1 MIITSDV
8 ALVDGAVRARFA
20 VQVRDGAIVATG
32 DRATLARGAALGEQ
46 VVDLGRRAMLPGTVN
61 AHNHSFQSLLR
72 GFGDDL
78 PFLEWRDRALYRF
91 SPRLGVDGIYT
102 GALFAFAEM
111 ALHGVTTVC
120 DFFYINDGGNDC
132 ARAVIAAARAL
143 GMRLVMAR
151 CFYDWDGA
159 PRQYRETVNEA
170 SERFA
175 ALHADFRDARDVLVC
190 PAPHSLHGASANMIR
205 AAAAAAR
212 AAGTRWHIHLA
223 EEKYQVDEALKKYGA
238 TPLRAIDGLG
248 LLGDDMVAVHGCWF
262 DEGERA
268 LMGER
273 GASLAYNPNSNMFL
287 GDGITDVVDLVRR
300 GVRVALG
307 TDGGCS
313 NSRVSVFDEMRACA
327 LLQKVARLDGQ
338 AIDAERVFHM
348 GTAGGGEV
356 LGLPVG
362 RLAVGQ
368 RADLVFVD
376 LDDPSLW
383 PEQSLAKN
391 VVYSMSARAVSDV
404 FVEGQPVVRDRRL
417 VRVCLD
423 EVRDRVRTLTA
434 GWRRD

>member
-1 MIITSDV
+1 
-8 ALVDGAVRARFA
+8 
-20 VQVRDGAIVATG
+20 
-32 DRATLARGAALGEQ
+32 
-46 VVDLGRRAMLPGTVN
+46 
-61 AHNHSFQSLLR
+61 
-72 GFGDDL
+72 
-78 PFLEWRDRALYRF
+78 
-91 SPRLGVDGIYT
+91 
-102 GALFAFAEM
+102 M

-175 ALHADFRDARDVLVC
+175 ALHADYRDARDVLIC

-205 AAAAAAR
+205 AGAAAAR

-223 EEKYQVDEALKKYGA
+223 EEKYQVDDAIKKYGT
-238 TPLRAIDGLG
+238 TPLRAIDELG
-248 LLGDDMVAVHGCWF
+248 LLSDDMVAVHGCWF

-268 LMGER
+268 LLAER
-273 GASLAYNPNSNMFL
+273 GAKLAYNPNSNMFL

-327 LLQKVARLDGQ
+327 LLQKVAKLDGQ
-338 AIDAERVFHM
+338 AIDAETCYRM
-348 GTAGGGEV
+348 GTEWGGDV

-368 RADLVFVD
+368 RADLVFLD

-391 VVYSMSARAVSDV
+391 VVYSLSARAVSDV
-404 FVEGQPVVRDRRL
+404 FVEGQAVVRDRQL
-417 VRVCLD
+417 VRVRLD
-423 EVRDRVRTLTA
+423 EVRERVRALTA
-434 GWRRD
+434 GWRRE